1 VAPPPKKKKLKSF
14 DRREAYIANQ
24 GIRAVNAARE
34 FNNTYGNANW
44 AMSQPKEFY
53 LNRDNLSKI
62 KPALVNMKAGRDF
75 YTTDKDDKRNMYMMA
90 MNAIKGGGGAQ
101 MIDTSGL
108 PAGARRTGRTLFQDP
123 SKSQGF
129 FGDLRTMAGDMI
141 PGVTRKPNPAA
152 VRAPLVNYFPNFGQ
166 EGKDFYKKEFPWSN
180 AFSGIMK
187 LGERFIPGANALKA
201 ILPKRKRKLIDRT
214 LLPVNGI
221 VPLLPEKSISEFEES
236 IESTA
241 GDGITTD
248 RILDM
253 ATRSP
258 EFTYPTDVAT
268 EVVTETDMPSDAD
281 LEEAYFY
288 TFKDSGYSD
297 AYVGNS
303 AVIDTTM
310 ASLEQWKDAHKD
322 NKAYIDSILQ
332 VKAAGEEMG
341 IN

>member
-1 VAPPPKKKKLKSF
+1 MAPPPKKKKLKSF

-34 FNNTYGNANW
+34 RQNTFGNANF
-44 AMSQPKEFY
+44 ALSQPKEFY

-62 KPALVNMKAGRDF
+62 KDTLVNIPAV
-75 YTTDKDDKRNMYMMA
+75 TTDQNETRNMYQMM

-101 MIDTSGL
+101 MINTSGL
-108 PAGARRTGRTLFQDP
+108 PAGARRIGRTLFTDP

-129 FGDLRTMAGDMI
+129 FGDAKSLFTGKNR
-141 PGVTRKPNPAA
+141 AA
-152 VRAPLVNYFPNFGQ
+152 VRAPEVNYFPNFGQ
-166 EGKDFYKKEFPWSN
+166 EGKDFYKKEFPI
-180 AFSGIMK
+180 ASGLDSLMK
-187 LGERFIPGANALKA
+187 LGERLVPGANAFRA

-221 VPLLPEKSISEFEES
+221 VPLLPEKSLSEFEES

>member
-1 VAPPPKKKKLKSF
+1 MAPPPKKKKLKSF

-34 FNNTYGNANW
+34 RQNTFGNANF

-62 KPALVNMKAGRDF
+62 KDTLVNIPAV
-75 YTTDKDDKRNMYMMA
+75 TTDQNESRNMYQMM
-90 MNAIKGGGGAQ
+90 MNSIKGGGGAQ
-101 MIDTSGL
+101 MINTSGL
-108 PAGARRTGRTLFQDP
+108 PAGARRTGRTLFTDP

-129 FGDLRTMAGDMI
+129 FGDVKSLFTGKNR
-141 PGVTRKPNPAA
+141 AA
-152 VRAPLVNYFPNFGQ
+152 VRAPEVNYFPNFGQ
-166 EGKDFYKKEFPWSN
+166 EGKNFYKKEFPI
-180 AFSGIMK
+180 ASGLDSLMK
-187 LGERFIPGANALKA
+187 LGERFIPGANALRA
-201 ILPKRKRKLIDRT
+201 VLPKRKRKLIDRT
-214 LLPVNGI
+214 LLPMNGI
-221 VPLLPEKSISEFEES
+221 VPLLPEKQLSEFEES

-258 EFTYPTDVAT
+258 EFTYPTDAAT
-268 EVVTETDMPSDAD
+268 EEVIETDIPSNAD

-303 AVIDTTM
+303 AVLDTTM
-310 ASLEQWKDAHKD
+310 SSLEQWKDAHKD

>member
-1 VAPPPKKKKLKSF
+1 MAPPPKKKKLKSF

-34 FNNTYGNANW
+34 RQNTFGNANF

-62 KPALVNMKAGRDF
+62 KDTLVNIPAV
-75 YTTDKDDKRNMYMMA
+75 TTDQNESRNMYQMM
-90 MNAIKGGGGAQ
+90 MNSIKGGDGAQ
-101 MIDTSGL
+101 MINTSGL
-108 PAGARRTGRTLFQDP
+108 PAGARRTGRTLFTDP

-129 FGDLRTMAGDMI
+129 FGDVKSLFTGKNR
-141 PGVTRKPNPAA
+141 AA
-152 VRAPLVNYFPNFGQ
+152 VRAPEVNYFPNFGQ
-166 EGKDFYKKEFPWSN
+166 EGKDFYKKEFPI
-180 AFSGIMK
+180 ASGLDSLMK
-187 LGERFIPGANALKA
+187 LGQRFIPGANALRA
-201 ILPKRKRKLIDRT
+201 VLPKRKRKLIDRT
-214 LLPVNGI
+214 LLPMNGI
-221 VPLLPEKSISEFEES
+221 VPLLPEKQLSEFEES

-258 EFTYPTDVAT
+258 EFTYPTDAAT
-268 EVVTETDMPSDAD
+268 EEVIETDIPSNAD

-297 AYVGNS
+297 DYVGNS
-303 AVIDTTM
+303 AVLDTTM
-310 ASLEQWKDAHKD
+310 SSLEQWKDAHKD

>member
-1 VAPPPKKKKLKSF
+1 MAPPPKKKKLKSF

-34 FNNTYGNANW
+34 RQNTFGNANF
-44 AMSQPKEFY
+44 ALSQPKEFY

-62 KPALVNMKAGRDF
+62 KDTLVNIPAV
-75 YTTDKDDKRNMYMMA
+75 TTDQNETRNMYQMM

-101 MIDTSGL
+101 MINTSGL
-108 PAGARRTGRTLFQDP
+108 PAGARRIGRTLFTDP

-129 FGDLRTMAGDMI
+129 FGDAKSLFTGKNR
-141 PGVTRKPNPAA
+141 AA
-152 VRAPLVNYFPNFGQ
+152 VRAPEVNYFPNFGQ
-166 EGKDFYKKEFPWSN
+166 EGKDFYKKEFPI
-180 AFSGIMK
+180 ASGLDSLMK
-187 LGERFIPGANALKA
+187 FGQNFIPGANAIRA

-221 VPLLPEKSISEFEES
+221 VPLLPEKSLSEFEES

>member
-1 VAPPPKKKKLKSF
+1 MVTDA
-14 DRREAYIANQ
+14 REAYIANQ
-24 GIRAVNAARE
+24 GIRAVNAARKRR
-34 FNNTYGNANW
+34 NTFGNENFVL
-44 AMSQPKEFY
+44 SQPKEFY
-53 LNRDNLSKI
+53 LNRDNLSKM
-62 KPALVNMKAGRDF
+62 KDTLVNIPAV
-75 YTTDKDDKRNMYMMA
+75 TTDQNETRNMYQMM

-101 MIDTSGL
+101 MINTSGL
-108 PAGARRTGRTLFQDP
+108 PAGARRIGRTLFTDP

-129 FGDLRTMAGDMI
+129 FGDAKSLFTGKNR
-141 PGVTRKPNPAA
+141 AA

-166 EGKDFYKKEFPWSN
+166 EGKDFYKKEFPLSN
-180 AFSGIMK
+180 AFSGIMNAASN
-187 LGERFIPGANALKA
+187 FIPGANALRA

-214 LLPVNGI
+214 LLPMSGI
-221 VPLLPEKSISEFEES
+221 VPLLPEKSLSEFEES

-253 ATRSP
+253 ANRSP
-258 EFTYPTDVAT
+258 DFTYPTDAAT
-268 EVVTETDMPSDAD
+268 EEVTEIDIPSNAD

-303 AVIDTTM
+303 SVVDTTLS
-310 ASLEQWKDAHKD
+310 SLEQWKEAHKD

>member
-1 VAPPPKKKKLKSF
+1 MVLAF
-14 DRREAYIANQ
+14 TNEDNNREKYIANQ
-24 GIRAVNAARE
+24 GIRAVNAARD
-34 FNNTYGNANW
+34 FSNTYGNANW

-53 LNRDNLSKI
+53 LNRDNLAKI
-62 KPALVNMKAGRDF
+62 KPALVNMQAGRDF
-75 YTTDKDDKRNMYMMA
+75 HTTDKDDKRNMYMMA
-90 MNAIKGGGGAQ
+90 MNAIRGGGGAQ

-108 PAGARRTGRTLFQDP
+108 PAGARRYGRTLFTDP

-129 FGDLRTMAGDMI
+129 FGDVKSLFTG
-141 PGVTRKPNPAA
+141 KNKAA
-152 VRAPLVNYFPNFGQ
+152 VRAPLVNYFPQFGQ
-166 EGKDFYKKEFPWSN
+166 EGKDFYKKEFPIANFMQN
-180 AFSGIMK
+180 AMSTAGN
-187 LGERFIPGANALKA
+187 FIPYANLLKKA
-201 ILPKRKRKLIDRT
+201 LPKKKRKLIDRT
-214 LLPVNGI
+214 LLPVSGI
-221 VPLLPEKSISEFEES
+221 VPLLPENTIDEFQES
-236 IESTA
+236 IESSA

-248 RILDM
+248 RIIDV

-258 EFTYPTDVAT
+258 GWEYESAAT
-268 EVVTETDMPSDAD
+268 EEVTETDIPSDED

-310 ASLEQWKDAHKD
+310 ASLEQWKEAHKD
-322 NKAYIDSILQ
+322 NKAYIDSILE

>member
-1 VAPPPKKKKLKSF
+1 MVDARSRYLHNEGA
-14 DRREAYIANQ
+14 RRANEVRQ
-24 GIRAVNAARE
+24 RRATVENPQ
-34 FNNTYGNANW
+34 W
-44 AMSQPKEFY
+44 AMSRPAEWYQNRENLRSVKDT
-53 LNRDNLSKI
+53 LANVKGNRDFL
-62 KPALVNMKAGRDF
+62 
-75 YTTDKDDKRNMYMMA
+75 TTNQDESRNMYQMV
-90 MNAIKGGGGAQ
+90 MNNMYGGKGAR
-101 MIDTSGL
+101 MLDTRGL
-108 PAGARRTGRTLFQDP
+108 PEGARRTGRTLFQDP

-322 NKAYIDSILQ
+322 NKAYIDNILQ